1 MNILG
6 IETSSSWGSV
16 AVVKDDRIVFASYL
30 DIKVTHSERLLPQI
44 DTALKSSSMQ
54 ISDLD
59 IIAIS
64 NGPGSFTG
72 LRIGLA
78 AAKGLSFPHEIPLY
92 PVNTLRLLAANLY
105 GNELPILSF
114 MDARMQEVYAA
125 LYTPFLQEIIPPCNA
140 KPAEFLAQIDQPV
153 IITGDGISR
162 YRDLIS
168 DLKIKYKTALPHQRI
183 PTAMT
188 LVSLTMMEKPDH
200 NFDFETVSSLEPWYF
215 RKSQAELNKKPKLED
230 R

>member
-16 AVVKDDRIVFASYL
+16 AVVKDDRIVFSSYL

-44 DTALKSSSMQ
+44 DAALKSSSLQ

-105 GNELPILSF
+105 GNEFPILSF
-114 MDARMQEVYAA
+114 MDARMQEV
-125 LYTPFLQEIIPPCNA
+125 
-140 KPAEFLAQIDQPV
+140 
-153 IITGDGISR
+153 
-162 YRDLIS
+162 
-168 DLKIKYKTALPHQRI
+168 
-183 PTAMT
+183 
-188 LVSLTMMEKPDH
+188 
-200 NFDFETVSSLEPWYF
+200 
-215 RKSQAELNKKPKLED
+215 
-230 R
+230 

>member
-16 AVVKDDRIVFASYL
+16 AVVKDDRIVFSSYL

-44 DTALKSSSMQ
+44 DIALKSSSLQ

-78 AAKGLSFPHEIPLY
+78 AAKGLCFPDEIPVY

-105 GNELPILSF
+105 GNKYPILPF
-114 MDARMQEVYAA
+114 IDARMQQVYTA
-125 LYTPFLQEIIPPCNA
+125 LYDHELKEIIAPCCTD
-140 KPAEFLAQIDQPV
+140 PLDFLLKIDQKV
-153 IITGDGISR
+153 TIIGNGVDR
-162 YRDLIS
+162 YEELVKKNLMDFSVVPLYQS
-168 DLKIKYKTALPHQRI
+168 I
-183 PTAMT
+183 PTAQN
-188 LVSLTMMEKPDH
+188 LVSLALFDKPDLE
-200 NFDFETVSSLEPWYF
+200 FDFQFVSSLEPYYL
-215 RKSQAELNKKPKLED
+215 RKSQAELNKNKENK
-230 R
+230 